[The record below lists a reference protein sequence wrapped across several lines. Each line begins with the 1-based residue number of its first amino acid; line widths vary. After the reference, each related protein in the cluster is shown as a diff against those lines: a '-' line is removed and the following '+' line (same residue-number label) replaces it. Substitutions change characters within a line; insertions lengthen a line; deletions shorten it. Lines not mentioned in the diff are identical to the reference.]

1 MMRRLLAVTLCA
13 GATTACASRPPQA
26 VLDPHQPE
34 PVAPY
39 MMPVATV
46 PAPTLRDRIRYTVD
60 SVVAAPMWRNA
71 RLGILI
77 VDPESGDTLASHD
90 ADRLFMPASN
100 QKLLTGAI
108 ATTLLGPDFRW
119 RTPVL
124 LHGVQ
129 RGSTWHGNVYLQG
142 SGDPSISDALRG
154 GRASSAFDAA
164 LEALSARGVRRIAGR
179 VLPVG
184 DALPGLSTG
193 YGWAWDDFDAA
204 YSAAIDELMYN
215 EGELYI
221 TVHAGRR
228 VGAPVRVQ
236 TAPTRRYP
244 SVVVDAVTRDSTP
257 LPAGTR
263 PPRLQAAYDSIGRA
277 LIVSG
282 TLAPGDSARLT
293 VAYRHPNDAFVAAF
307 TESLAE
313 RGITVQQKRLAR
325 RDTASR
331 AIDTLAVITSPP
343 FADVLRRMEKPSQNQ
358 MAELFFR
365 TVALQQTGSGSADS
379 AQAVGAR
386 ALAAWGVTAND
397 AAYRDGSGL
406 SRHDY
411 VTPRAIVK
419 VLDAMRRSP
428 HDMLFRD
435 ALPIAG
441 VDGTIRSR
449 MRGTPAEGNV
459 RAKTGTLDKARALSG
474 YVTTANGRVLLFS
487 MMMNNFTVPTRE
499 VERVQD
505 LLAAMLAGGTLVAG
519 SGS

>member
-1 MMRRLLAVTLCA
+1 
-13 GATTACASRPPQA
+13 
-26 VLDPHQPE
+26 
-34 PVAPY
+34 
-39 MMPVATV
+39 
-46 PAPTLRDRIRYTVD
+46 
-60 SVVAAPMWRNA
+60 
-71 RLGILI
+71 
-77 VDPESGDTLASHD
+77 
-90 ADRLFMPASN
+90 
-100 QKLLTGAI
+100 
-108 ATTLLGPDFRW
+108 
-119 RTPVL
+119 
-124 LHGVQ
+124 
-129 RGSTWHGNVYLQG
+129 
-142 SGDPSISDALRG
+142 
-154 GRASSAFDAA
+154 
-164 LEALSARGVRRIAGR
+164 
-179 VLPVG
+179 
-184 DALPGLSTG
+184 
-193 YGWAWDDFDAA
+193 
-204 YSAAIDELMYN
+204 
-215 EGELYI
+215 
-221 TVHAGRR
+221 
-228 VGAPVRVQ
+228 
-236 TAPTRRYP
+236 
-244 SVVVDAVTRDSTP
+244 
-257 LPAGTR
+257 
-263 PPRLQAAYDSIGRA
+263 IGRA

-282 TLAPGDSARLT
+282 TLALGDSARFT
-293 VAYRHPNDAFVAAF
+293 VAYRHPNDAVVAAF

-331 AIDTLAVITSPP
+331 ALDTLAVITSPP

-365 TVALQQTGSGSADS
+365 TVALQQTGNGSADS

-428 HDMLFRD
+428 HFTLFRD

-474 YVTTANGRVLLFS
+474 YATTANGRVLLFS

-505 LLAAMLAGGTLVAG
+505 LLAAMLAGGTLAAG
-519 SGS
+519 RGS